1 MQSNLSCWKL
11 KVECYVNRYDVLYE
25 SHGNH
30 KEKTYNRDTRN
41 KEKGIKAYHYRK
53 SLVHKEREQM
63 RNKETRELQNNQK
76 TMNNKALVSLHL

>member
-1 MQSNLSCWKL
+1 MSIDTMFFTSLMVTIK
-11 KVECYVNRYDVLYE
+11 K
-25 SHGNH
+25 
-30 KEKTYNRDTRN
+30 KTYNRDTRN